1 MAGKGSGVTKFLES
15 VPIGKRF
22 IDWMDNAID
31 DAFPSSNALSTV
43 TTKESNIPPLREASE
58 ATPTTYVLNGV
69 QITKKQYNNL
79 DIEKR
84 KTVNV
89 TKGLKAE
96 VAKNPMFKVQGI
108 PTSKGEE
115 SYLTTQLE
123 AFGIDPLSPRA
134 IDITRSQTDTLSDVY
149 QNIDFDLGETLEELA
164 LRPEYNLSP
173 EISTSIKKLMSDR
186 KTSLTKIIKD
196 FQASD
201 VPFSDDIYEGFSGT
215 KYFQSHTNLL
225 SSTRK
230 KLLTL
235 LNKELNLPTNNLQKR
250 EYILDQ
256 IDAVDVSIDELKFKE
271 NSINKKYG
279 FDVGRSGIENPAID
293 SFGGDKSQLIGTPF
307 EESTTQ
313 FNVQLD
319 ILDEGMTGRKKYSSA
334 PSGSKE
340 LLNFYSPT
348 IATILRGNFNSLKA
362 KDIVPYILKQQD
374 TGVGTSSRINLE
386 QVDRFLKNN
395 FTIDGADGLEIDIPK
410 DTIVDIINSFEPKF
424 TSYVEDNTFKISKL
438 RQDYIN
444 NKITKGELDAG
455 IKDLANMSSIRY
467 MKSQRQDLLTET
479 KWFKEE
485 DLAKDRVLYNNKDFD
500 NMSYVDVDALFKT
513 LTPPNIIKDL
523 SGTTAFAKDANYF
536 NIVLNA
542 EELNINFQTAAKGES
557 RVSTSTNRIPQSLS
571 SKTNL
576 TDPFEQKRVEEL
588 AREIKDLS
596 MNMKY
601 DTASTSREGIIRI
614 LDNPVGAFFNTNLQI
629 EKTRGLNIFKSKNL
643 FSNKA
648 ILELVS
654 TTKIPDANVEKG
666 VALQRLKKN
675 LKKSLNEDDD
685 LVSLEDIRDSDFE
698 DIVDED
704 FPDYVAQLEDGN
716 AVANLPEPLI
726 NDGLQKFADDVN
738 ALGLNENNLLSDT
751 LKLNELSLGVINSK
765 TNPSN
770 RMLGL
775 LDKIYTE
782 KYNKSAIE
790 TIYETTGLKSKNNNR
805 KQITILQDPKLL
817 KSVELELENK
827 VTGKDINNYL
837 QKLNSDLKDQFTT
850 LQNKNY
856 RKPISIP
863 THTDTGDIAHLRGSI
878 LDTDNDKILLVEE
891 LQSDLFTS
899 MQKRNTQAYVSPE
912 KFESYRIERDDKY
925 KRIVGEKFKGIEK
938 LEREQLISSV
948 SQYVEK
954 LIQSAIVYGKKQGV
968 TKIVVPNW
976 EEIAVLRGKSKKNEG
991 LFKMVYEDTV
1001 KSVFK
1006 KFSDEIE
1013 GINVVDKFFL
1023 TSNKKVQRSKPM
1035 VLDDLLLAAKNIKA
1049 GKATAE
1055 DYSTMYQTK
1064 KSLAL
1069 DISDFE
1075 FNVGDVDVLGTQST
1089 DTFLTLKTRAKEG
1102 SNKDVMAK
1110 ATKTADT
1117 LINTIKRQN
1126 RERKQYPLVGR
1137 YNKGGLM
1144 VNPKSRVN

>member
-43 TTKESNIPPLREASE
+43 TTKESNIPALRKASE
-58 ATPTTYVLNGV
+58 ATPTTYVLDGV

-79 DIEKR
+79 DVARR
-84 KTVNV
+84 KTVKVNQ
-89 TKGLKAE
+89 GEKAKSVE

-134 IDITRSQTDTLSDVY
+134 IDITRSQTDALSDVY
-149 QNIDFDLGETLEELA
+149 QEIDFDLGETLNELA
-164 LRPEYNLSP
+164 LSPEYELSP
-173 EISTSIKKLMSDR
+173 EISTSIKKLMRDS
-186 KTSLTKIIKD
+186 KNSQNKIIDD
-196 FQASD
+196 FREAE
-201 VPFSDDIYEGFSGT
+201 VPFSDTIYEGFSGE
-215 KYFQSHTNLL
+215 KYFKSHTNLL

-230 KLLTL
+230 KLLKL
-235 LNKELNLPTNNLQKR
+235 LDKELNLPTNNLQKR
-250 EYILDQ
+250 KYILEIIED
-256 IDAVDVSIDELKFKE
+256 VDLSIDELKFKE

-313 FNVQLD
+313 FNTQLD
-319 ILDEGMTGRKKYSSA
+319 ILDKGITGRQKYYSA

-362 KDIVPYILKQQD
+362 KDIVPYILKQRE
-374 TGVGTSSRINLE
+374 TGVGQSSRINLE

-395 FTIDGADGLEIDIPK
+395 FTGEDGLNTDIPK

-438 RQDYIN
+438 RQDYID

-479 KWFKEE
+479 KWFQGE
-485 DLAKDRVLYNNKDFD
+485 DLAKDKVLYNVAGNSDFD
-500 NMSYVDVDALFKT
+500 SMSFMDVDALFKT

-523 SGTTAFAKDANYF
+523 SGTTALAKDANYF

-542 EELNINFQTAAKGES
+542 EELNINFQRSKNTEKYGY
-557 RVSTSTNRIPQSLS
+557 STNRIPQSLS
-571 SKTNL
+571 EKTSL
-576 TDPFEQKRVEEL
+576 PDPFEQKRVEEL

-596 MNMKY
+596 MNIEY
-601 DTASTSREGIIRI
+601 DKASTSREGIIRI
-614 LDNPVGAFFNTNLQI
+614 LDNPAGAFFKTNLSM
-629 EKTRGLNIFKSKNL
+629 EKAQGLNIFKSKNL
-643 FSNKA
+643 FSNRA

-654 TTKIPDANVEKG
+654 TTKIPDANVEKS
-666 VALQRLKKN
+666 VALQKLKKN
-675 LKKSLNEDDD
+675 LKKSLDVDDD

-698 DIVDED
+698 DIV
-704 FPDYVAQLEDGN
+704 EDGIG
-716 AVANLPEPLI
+716 AQDQPDILGADLEPLVD
-726 NDGLQKFADDVN
+726 DGLQKFADDVN
-738 ALGLNENNLLSDT
+738 ALGFNENNLLGDT

-782 KYNKSAIE
+782 KYNKSAID
-790 TIYETTGLKSKNNNR
+790 TIYETTGLKSNNNNR

-817 KSVELELENK
+817 KNLELELESK
-827 VTGKDINNYL
+827 VTGEDINNYL
-837 QKLNSDLKDQFTT
+837 QKLNTNLKEQFTT

-856 RKPISIP
+856 RKPISVP
-863 THTDTGDIAHLRGSI
+863 SHTDRGDIAHLRGSI

-891 LQSDLFTS
+891 IQSDLFTS
-899 MQKRNTQAYVSPE
+899 MQERNTKSYVSPE
-912 KFESYRIERDDKY
+912 KFEKSRIESLDIY
-925 KRIVGEKFKGIEK
+925 KRRVGEKFKGIEK
-938 LEREQLISSV
+938 LDREQLISST

-954 LIQSAIVYGKKQGV
+954 LIQSAIVYGKRQGV
-968 TKIVVPNW
+968 TKIVVPDW
-976 EEIAVLRGKSKKNEG
+976 EDIAIKRDKSGDDAK
-991 LFKMVYEDTV
+991 LFKMIYEDTV
-1001 KSVFK
+1001 RLVFK
-1006 KFSDEIE
+1006 KFSDEVE

-1023 TSNKKVQRSKPM
+1023 TSNKKVQRSTPNL
-1035 VLDDLLLAAKNIKA
+1035 VLDDLVLAAKNIKA

-1069 DISDFE
+1069 DISGFE
-1075 FNVGDVDVLGTQST
+1075 FNVGDVDVLGSQST
-1089 DTFLTLKTRAKEG
+1089 DYFLTLKTRAKERG
-1102 SNKDVMAK
+1102 NKDTITK
-1110 ATKTADT
+1110 ANETADT

-1126 RERKQYPLVGR
+1126 EERKQYPLVGR

>member
-1 MAGKGSGVTKFLES
+1 MAGKGSGVAKFLES

-43 TTKESNIPPLREASE
+43 TTKESNIPALREASE
-58 ATPTTYVLNGV
+58 ATPTTYVLDGV

-79 DIEKR
+79 DVARR
-84 KTVNV
+84 KTVKVNQ
-89 TKGLKAE
+89 GEKAKSVE

-134 IDITRSQTDTLSDVY
+134 IDITRNQTDAISDVY
-149 QNIDFDLGETLEELA
+149 QEIDFDLGETLNELGTS
-164 LRPEYNLSP
+164 PEYELSP
-173 EISTSIKKLMSDR
+173 EISTAIKKLMRDS
-186 KTSLTKIIKD
+186 KNNQNKIIDD
-196 FQASD
+196 FREAE
-201 VPFSDDIYEGFSGT
+201 VPFSDTIYEGFSGEE
-215 KYFQSHTNLL
+215 YFKSHTNLL

-230 KLLTL
+230 KLLKL
-235 LNKELNLPTNNLQKR
+235 LDKELNLPTNNLQKR
-250 EYILDQ
+250 KYILEK
-256 IDAVDVSIDELKFKE
+256 IDDVDLSIDELKFKE

-313 FNVQLD
+313 FNTQLD
-319 ILDEGMTGRKKYSSA
+319 ILDKGITGRQKYASA

-362 KDIVPYILKQQD
+362 KDIVPYILKQRE
-374 TGVGTSSRINLE
+374 TGVGQSSRINLE
-386 QVDRFLKNN
+386 QVDRFIKNN
-395 FTIDGADGLEIDIPK
+395 FTGEDGLNTDIPK

-438 RQDYIN
+438 RQDYID

-455 IKDLANMSSIRY
+455 MKDLSNKMSIRY
-467 MKSQRQDLLTET
+467 VNSQRQDLLTET
-479 KWFKEE
+479 KWFTGE
-485 DLAKDRVLYNNKDFD
+485 DIAKDKVLYNNEAFD
-500 NMSYVDVDALFKT
+500 GMSYMDVDALFKT

-523 SGTTAFAKDANYF
+523 SGTTALAKDANYF
-536 NIVLNA
+536 NIALNA
-542 EELNINFQTAAKGES
+542 EELNTNFQKSKNIEKYGY
-557 RVSTSTNRIPQSLS
+557 STNRIPQSLS
-571 SKTNL
+571 EKTSL
-576 TDPFEQKRVEEL
+576 PDSFEQKRVEEL
-588 AREIKDLS
+588 AREI
-596 MNMKY
+596 NNF
-601 DTASTSREGIIRI
+601 STQMATNQELRELTRHLETVIKI
-614 LDNPVGAFFNTNLQI
+614 LDSPRMDFSTNLSI
-629 EKTRGLNIFKSKNL
+629 EKAQGLNIFKSKNL
-643 FSNKA
+643 FSNRA

-666 VALQRLKKN
+666 VALQKLKKN

-685 LVSLEDIRDSDFE
+685 FVSLEDISSGDF
-698 DIVDED
+698 
-704 FPDYVAQLEDGN
+704 
-716 AVANLPEPLI
+716 EPLI
-726 NDGLQKFADDVN
+726 EDGIQQFANDVN
-738 ALGLNENNLLSDT
+738 ALPLDELTSTGLNENNLLSDT
-751 LKLNELSLGVINSK
+751 LKLNELSLGVINSE

-775 LDKIYTE
+775 LDKIYKE
-782 KYNKSAIE
+782 KYNKSAID
-790 TIYETTGLKSKNNNR
+790 TIYETTGLKSNNNNR

-817 KSVELELENK
+817 KNLELEFESK

-837 QKLNSDLKDQFTT
+837 QKLNTNLKEQFTT

-856 RKPISIP
+856 RKPISVP
-863 THTDTGDIAHLRGSI
+863 SHTDRGDIAHLRGSI

-899 MQKRNTQAYVSPE
+899 MQKRNTKAYVSPE
-912 KFESYRIERDDKY
+912 KFEKSRIESLDVY
-925 KRIVGEKFKGIEK
+925 KRRVGEKFKGIEK
-938 LEREQLISSV
+938 LDREQLISST

-954 LIQSAIVYGKKQGV
+954 LIQSAIVYGKRQGV
-968 TKIVVPNW
+968 TKIVVPDW
-976 EEIAVLRGKSKKNEG
+976 EDIAIKRDKSGDDAK
-991 LFKMVYEDTV
+991 LFKMIYEDTV
-1001 KSVFK
+1001 RLVFK
-1006 KFSDEIE
+1006 KFSDEVE
-1013 GINVVDKFFL
+1013 GINVVDEFLL
-1023 TSNKKVQRSKPM
+1023 TSNKKVQPSK
-1035 VLDDLLLAAKNIKA
+1035 LNIDNLLLAAKNIKA

-1055 DYSTMYQTK
+1055 NYSTIYETK

-1069 DISDFE
+1069 DISGFE
-1075 FNVGDVDVLGTQST
+1075 FNVGDVDVLGSQST
-1089 DTFLTLKTRAKEG
+1089 DYFLTLKTRAKERG
-1102 SNKDVMAK
+1102 NKDTITK
-1110 ATKTADT
+1110 ANETADT

-1126 RERKQYPLVGR
+1126 EERKQYPLVGR

>member
-1 MAGKGSGVTKFLES
+1 MAGKGSGVAKFLES

-43 TTKESNIPPLREASE
+43 TTKESNIPALREASE
-58 ATPTTYVLNGV
+58 ATPTTYVLDGV

-79 DIEKR
+79 DVARR
-84 KTVNV
+84 KTVKVNQG
-89 TKGLKAE
+89 KKAKSVE

-134 IDITRSQTDTLSDVY
+134 IDITRSQTEAISDVY
-149 QNIDFDLGETLEELA
+149 QEIDFDLGETLNELA
-164 LRPEYNLSP
+164 ISPEYELSP
-173 EISTSIKKLMSDR
+173 EISTSIKKLMRDS
-186 KTSLTKIIKD
+186 KNNQNKIIDD
-196 FQASD
+196 FREAE
-201 VPFSDDIYEGFSGT
+201 VPFSDTIYEGFSGEE
-215 KYFQSHTNLL
+215 YFKSHTNLL

-230 KLLTL
+230 KLLKL
-235 LNKELNLPTNNLQKR
+235 LKKELNLPTNNLQKR
-250 EYILDQ
+250 KYILEK
-256 IDAVDVSIDELKFKE
+256 IDDVDLSIDELKFKE

-313 FNVQLD
+313 FNTQLD
-319 ILDEGMTGRKKYSSA
+319 ILNKGITGRQKYYSA

-362 KDIVPYILKQQD
+362 KDIVPYILKQRE
-374 TGVGTSSRINLE
+374 TGVGQSSRINLE

-395 FTIDGADGLEIDIPK
+395 FTGEDGLNTDIPK

-424 TSYVEDNTFKISKL
+424 TSYVEDNTFKISEL
-438 RQDYIN
+438 RQNYID

-455 IKDLANMSSIRY
+455 IKDLSNKMSIRY
-467 MKSQRQDLLTET
+467 IDTQRQDLLTET
-479 KWFKEE
+479 KWFTGE
-485 DLAKDRVLYNNKDFD
+485 DIAKDKVLYNNEDFD
-500 NMSYVDVDALFKT
+500 SMSYMDVDALFKT

-523 SGTTAFAKDANYF
+523 SGTTAPAKDANYF
-536 NIVLNA
+536 NIALNA
-542 EELNINFQTAAKGES
+542 EELNINFQRSKNTEKYGY
-557 RVSTSTNRIPQSLS
+557 STNRIPQSLS
-571 SKTNL
+571 EKTSL
-576 TDPFEQKRVEEL
+576 PDPFEQKRIEEL
-588 AREIKDLS
+588 AREINNFS
-596 MNMKY
+596 MHLEY
-601 DTASTSREGIIRI
+601 DPAITSREGIIKI
-614 LDNPVGAFFNTNLQI
+614 LDNPKGAFFKTNLQI
-629 EKTRGLNIFKSKNL
+629 EKAQGLNIFKSKNL
-643 FSNKA
+643 FSNRA

-666 VALQRLKKN
+666 VALQKLKKN
-675 LKKSLNEDDD
+675 LKKSLDEDDD
-685 LVSLEDIRDSDFE
+685 FVSLEDIVDSDFE
-698 DIVDED
+698 DIVEI
-704 FPDYVAQLEDGN
+704 EDGIG
-716 AVANLPEPLI
+716 AQDQPDILGADLEPLV
-726 NDGLQKFADDVN
+726 DDRLQKFADDVN

-751 LKLNELSLGVINSK
+751 LKLNELSLGVINSE

-775 LDKIYTE
+775 LDKIYKE
-782 KYNKSAIE
+782 KYNKSAID
-790 TIYETTGLKSKNNNR
+790 TIYETTGLKSNNNNR

-817 KSVELELENK
+817 KNLELEFKSK

-837 QKLNSDLKDQFTT
+837 QKLNTDLKEQFTT

-856 RKPISIP
+856 RKPISVP
-863 THTDTGDIAHLRGSI
+863 KHMDSGDIAHLRGSI

-899 MQKRNTQAYVSPE
+899 MQERNTKRYVSPE
-912 KFESYRIERDDKY
+912 KFEKSRIESFDVY
-925 KRIVGEKFKGIEK
+925 KRRVGEKFQGIEK
-938 LEREQLISSV
+938 LDRKQLISST

-954 LIQSAIVYGKKQGV
+954 LIQSAIVYGKRQGV
-968 TKIVVPNW
+968 TKIVVPDW
-976 EEIAVLRGKSKKNEG
+976 EDIAVKRGAYGDDAK
-991 LFKMVYEDTV
+991 LFKMIYEDTV
-1001 KSVFK
+1001 RLVFK
-1006 KFSDEIE
+1006 KFSDEVE

-1023 TSNKKVQRSKPM
+1023 TSNKKVQPSK
-1035 VLDDLLLAAKNIKA
+1035 LNIDNLLLAAKNIKA

-1055 DYSTMYQTK
+1055 NYSTIYETK

-1069 DISDFE
+1069 DISGFE
-1075 FNVGDVDVLGTQST
+1075 FNVGDVDVLGSQST
-1089 DTFLTLKTRAKEG
+1089 DYFLTLKTRAKERG
-1102 SNKDVMAK
+1102 NKDTITK
-1110 ATKTADT
+1110 ANETADT

-1126 RERKQYPLVGR
+1126 EERKQYPLVGR